1 MEKILNIC
9 KFLKEVF
16 YKADEEERQRLESK
30 FKLNKKIDLRVTK
43 GEYEIIEKMCQLHN
57 ISISEYFRNLNMF
70 YVDRFIVE
78 SDIENRYSGPLKTK
92 KAS

>member
-9 KFLKEVF
+9 KFLKDVF
-16 YKADEEERQRLESK
+16 YKADEEERYKLESK

-57 ISISEYFRNLNMF
+57 ISISEYFRNLNMT
-70 YVDRFIVE
+70 YIDKFIIDSE
-78 SDIENRYSGPLKTK
+78 PENRYNGPLKTK